1 MQGKFRPEEQS
12 IAEILHRKT
21 PYVVPLFQREYSW
34 EKDKIETFWD
44 DLFVN
49 HEKVGIDSTNSEN
62 EYYFGAM
69 VFLHERGQRE
79 IILVDGQQRMATI
92 TTFLSVI
99 RDILHKLTT
108 ADIDNE
114 IKTKAVSG
122 ETFLSSFIQE
132 STDEDE
138 LDFWKIKLNVRN
150 NDFFRK
156 HIQRLDDPEIKISN
170 MKGQSKKSRSEKNL
184 EDAYNFL
191 FEKIKKY
198 QNQFELNDQP
208 IKLRSLAARLL
219 DWFAIISIGVSNEED
234 AFDIFETLNE
244 RGEPLIIGD
253 LVKNMLMKKI
263 TDTERAGVDNNW
275 GIIMDNLRGEHRRID
290 QFLTYS
296 LYSRRFF
303 GKGKLSKNNLF
314 KIIKEL
320 TPDESK
326 VLDYVTNLVQ
336 DSEIYDFLINPEDYR
351 SFWDDDDLVHYLSS
365 LKLLTAERTLPCLLS
380 AYRQFGTE
388 KSEFKELVRI
398 ILSFFFRF
406 KTFADGSAAGVLKQM
421 VEVSAFISGLD
432 ITKTP
437 SESCEPWKTSKIKEK
452 LKDAVVSDDKF
463 KDKFSEWLLES
474 STISRYVLYELENIY
489 AGERNE
495 ELRPVTKLTW
505 EHILPDKHEEFWSD
519 FPDAD
524 NYVKRL
530 GNMTILKGKLN
541 SRIKNKDFS
550 TKKEEAYESSALKIN
565 IQTVNSHDEW
575 TPEIIDKRQKE
586 FAEKAVD
593 IWGF

>member
-12 IAEILHRKT
+12 IAEVLSSNA

-34 EKDKIETFWD
+34 EKDKVETFWD
-44 DLFVN
+44 DLFLN
-49 HEKVGIDSTNSEN
+49 HEKTGMDPRNPEN

-69 VFLHERGQRE
+69 VFLNESGQRE
-79 IILVDGQQRMATI
+79 ITLVDGQQRLATI
-92 TTFLSVI
+92 TTFLCVI
-99 RDILHKLTT
+99 RDILHKL
-108 ADIDNE
+108 ANEDIDNE
-114 IKTKAVSG
+114 IKFKATRVENFVS
-122 ETFLSSFIQE
+122 SYIQE

-138 LDFWKIKLNVRN
+138 LDFWKLKLNVRN

-156 HIQRLDDPEIKISN
+156 YIQKLDEPEIKISN

-184 EDAYNFL
+184 ETAYDFL
-191 FEKIKKY
+191 FKKIEKF
-198 QNQFELNDQP
+198 QNQFELDDQP
-208 IKLRSLAARLL
+208 IKLRSLAKRLL
-219 DWFAIISIGVSNEED
+219 DWFGIISIDVGSEDD

-263 TDTERAGVDNNW
+263 SDSERGGVDNNW
-275 GIIMDNLRGEHRRID
+275 GIVMNNLRGENRRID

-303 GKGKLSKNNLF
+303 EVGKLSKNNLF
-314 KIIKEL
+314 KIIKKQ
-320 TPDESK
+320 TPNESK

-336 DSEIYDFLINPEDYR
+336 DSEIFDYLTNPEDYK

-406 KTFADGSAAGVLKQM
+406 KTFDDGSAAGVLKQM

-452 LKDAVVSDDKF
+452 LKDAVVSGDEF
-463 KDKFSEWLLES
+463 KDKFSEWSLES

-489 AGERNE
+489 AGVRNE

-505 EHILPDKHEEFWSD
+505 EHILPVKHEEFWSD

-524 NYVKRL
+524 NYFKRL

-550 TKKEEAYESSALKIN
+550 TKKEEAYDLSALKIN
-565 IQTVNSHDEW
+565 MQTVNSHDEW
-575 TPEIIDKRQKE
+575 TPEIINKRQNE
-586 FAEKAVD
+586 FAKKAID